1 MFVALALFA
10 WMLTFSP
17 MVNAESPPD
26 SGIIEKIESQLLQI
40 DLTVRGPSQA
50 LAGLT
55 ADDFEAVRRAAD
67 GDRRD
72 ESGGSAVHPRRGRR
86 AEPDVFLRS
95 VPSQSGR
102 A

>member
-1 MFVALALFA
+1 MNLQPRARLISRMFVALALFA

-50 LAGLT
+50 LAGHFGYP
-55 ADDFEAVRRAAD
+55 AGVGA
-67 GDRRD
+67 
-72 ESGGSAVHPRRGRR
+72 
-86 AEPDVFLRS
+86 LR
-95 VPSQSGR
+95 
-102 A
+102 